1 MRKIS
6 RAEEQFTSL
15 NFRTAN
21 GNRDWVEKNHADVMK
36 NGFDC
41 DVCGKKFPPGTDFDD
56 IEENGGANKEAGRS
70 CSPEC
75 TEELAERERDAED
88 GAATANAEW
97 NYSRRAAVEPWNQK
111 DNFRVV
117 DSDTPLTEGGPKCE
131 GCGGKL
137 QDYTGGSICR
147 NRACDKY
154 ESGYQ
159 ARSTRDMLFNVKPK
173 DNVGPTGPAT
183 GHDGLL
189 LNPEECTNPV
199 HREGFNNSDE
209 YCNECG
215 DNHIII
221 AKSHDGKKKEAGAAE
236 IVQTIVNH
244 LPVAVPAAVA
254 GGAAI
259 TKVVD
264 KIIKKKKAPPAT
276 GTEEAYNSTGFMSP
290 QQVQERR
297 EASFDERYANE
308 KTANQY
314 IEKQGDSW
322 VITQKSTGKVLSHH
336 DSKEKAEASFRAMMQ
351 SKHGSVIAAKKCKC
365 GHEEGAHMWDT
376 KMDPQAES
384 QMEDLG
390 CRECGSWTRDG
401 DFETDCKE
409 FDADK
414 DFRGQH
420 SNLNSDW

>member
-6 RAEEQFTSL
+6 RAAEQHTIL
-15 NFRTAN
+15 NFRT
-21 GNRDWVEKNHADVMK
+21 
-36 NGFDC
+36 
-41 DVCGKKFPPGTDFDD
+41 
-56 IEENGGANKEAGRS
+56 
-70 CSPEC
+70 
-75 TEELAERERDAED
+75 
-88 GAATANAEW
+88 
-97 NYSRRAAVEPWNQK
+97 
-111 DNFRVV
+111 
-117 DSDTPLTEGGPKCE
+117 
-131 GCGGKL
+131 
-137 QDYTGGSICR
+137 
-147 NRACDKY
+147 
-154 ESGYQ
+154 
-159 ARSTRDMLFNVKPK
+159 
-173 DNVGPTGPAT
+173 
-183 GHDGLL
+183 
-189 LNPEECTNPV
+189 
-199 HREGFNNSDE
+199 
-209 YCNECG
+209 
-215 DNHIII
+215 
-221 AKSHDGKKKEAGAAE
+221 AGAAE

-244 LPVAVPAAVA
+244 LPLAVPAAVA

-264 KIIKKKKAPPAT
+264 KIIKKKNAPPAT
-276 GTEEAYNSTGFMSP
+276 GTEKAYNSTGFMSP

-376 KMDPQAES
+376 KMDPEAES